1 MVLEVLN
8 TAAITLNAKNG
19 VVGLNRRAQKLLAEG
34 SHLYVNRSKLA
45 AKGRNSS
52 RFSALLSRVSK
63 SGSPESMGIFSPDR
77 GVTAYITVSKLS
89 ALTEAGTADTAILLV
104 QLNQLDAHPVATAD
118 QLTQIFLF
126 SSAEARLARA
136 VAIGQ
141 TLENFAL
148 ENGVKMT
155 TVRSQ
160 MASIYLKAQVRRQSD
175 LVRLILSIPC
185 TWESAE
191 PT

>member
-77 GVTAYITVSKLS
+77 GVTAYI
-89 ALTEAGTADTAILLV
+89 TEAGTADTAILLV